1 MDDQNEKNVNSSF
14 ETIRDELIESISRG
28 NGIEDADLSVFN
40 TNEKRIEHI
49 LNNKAKSELLR
60 SEQSINNLIDDEKFK
75 SIAQKRILRGKLNS
89 VIKWALFLQIIFMN
103 ILILLLILSQTI
115 NCNFFIILEVNKLEL
130 FISLLKT
137 YIMATI
143 VELISL
149 LGYIIKKVFQ
159 D

>member
-115 NCNFFIILEVNKLEL
+115 DCNFFIILEVNKLEL

>member
-1 MDDQNEKNVNSSF
+1 MGDQNKKNDNSSF
-14 ETIRDELIESISRG
+14 EAVRDELIESISKES
-28 NGIEDADLSVFN
+28 GIEDTDLSVSDI
-40 TNEKRIEHI
+40 NEKRIEHA

-60 SEQSINNLIDDEKFK
+60 NEHSINNLIDDEKFK

-103 ILILLLILSQTI
+103 ILILILILSQTI
-115 NCNFFIILEVNKLEL
+115 NFDFFMILEVNKLEL
-130 FISLLKT
+130 FVSLLKA

>member
-130 FISLLKT
+130 FILLLKT